1 MFASV
6 LLLSLDVARH
16 LRSCTP
22 SPKRST
28 YGRPTVILSSGR
40 AQLAADKLRA
50 KVPLGVDAPNKTTR
64 KVIGGAGSLLKVLRY
79 GFIGLLC
86 VFLGS
91 LFVWAGSNGQ
101 KDLKVIGTGV
111 VVVAFGIFA
120 LNRAWVAWK
129 ILKAISRA

>member
-1 MFASV
+1 MADPQSSSHQDEV
-6 LLLSLDVARH
+6 TRLIQE
-16 LRSCTP
+16 
-22 SPKRST
+22 
-28 YGRPTVILSSGR
+28 GRCPEDLKGR

>member
-1 MFASV
+1 MVDPQSSFH
-6 LLLSLDVARH
+6 LDEVTR
-16 LRSCTP
+16 LIQE
-22 SPKRST
+22 
-28 YGRPTVILSSGR
+28 GRRPEDLKGR
-40 AQLAADKLRA
+40 AQLAADKLRG
-50 KVPLGVDAPNKTTR
+50 KVPLGADAPNQTTR

-86 VFLGS
+86 VCFGL